1 MYPFFNHVSWN
12 QSKGPQR
19 SAKIALE
26 IPQLASEESAA
37 GIEINKFFA
46 QVKQDYESIVN
57 RHMVGDCLIYQGK
70 KKRCER

>member
-12 QSKGPQR
+12 QNQGPQP

-26 IPQLASEESAA
+26 TPQPASEESAA

-46 QVKQDYESIVN
+46 QVEHDYENIVN
-57 RHMVGDCLIYQGK
+57 RHMAGDCLIYQGK
-70 KKRCER
+70 KKR